1 MSKASKGAD
10 VAKARALAQALVHE
24 PAKWDALMATLDAW
38 AEGKQEPVVSRQAEI
53 SRDPFKVLVATII
66 SLRTTDEVTG
76 PVSERLFALAS
87 TPKEMAA
94 LPVEAIAE
102 AIHPANFYI
111 SKAERI
117 RDIAIRIEKEFGGKV
132 PSDMDTLLSFKG
144 VGRKTANLVLT
155 EGFDLP
161 GICVDVHVH
170 RILNRMGMV
179 KTKSRMIQRWPCG
192 QCAAKALE
200 AFKHAS
206 CSIWPASV
214 PPQSPWCSIC
224 PLSATCKRVG
234 VERTANLKSACP
246 CPCQLARSGS

>member
-1 MSKASKGAD
+1 MASKASKGAD
-10 VAKARALAQALVHE
+10 GAKARALAQALVHQ

-53 SRDPFKVLVATII
+53 SKDPFKVLVATII

-179 KTKSRMIQRWPCG
+179 KTKKPDDTEMALRAVLPQRHWKPLNTRLVAFG
-192 QCAAKALE
+192 QQVCR
-200 AFKHAS
+200 
-206 CSIWPASV
+206 
-214 PPQSPWCSIC
+214 PQSPWCSIC

-234 VERTANLKSACP
+234 VERT
-246 CPCQLARSGS
+246 R